1 MSLLKL
7 KSKTEPLHSPKNI
20 NNYKDKVNAE
30 SIKPIKKV
38 KENSSLIIGEGSNIK
53 GEIKEENAIT
63 IQGNVEGD
71 IECKELLIGKTGTVK
86 GKIKTDTLN
95 IEGSAEGEINVR
107 ELLKLMSSSY
117 VSGKINYGSIQ
128 INEGGKIIGEFEFKD
143 KNILQEEFKDWKSL

>member
-7 KSKTEPLHSPKNI
+7 KSKTEPLHKTKNI
-20 NNYKDKVNAE
+20 INHKDKINVE
-30 SIKPIKKV
+30 LMEPIKKV
-38 KENSSLIIGEGSNIK
+38 RENSSLIIGEGSNIK

-71 IECKELLIGKTGTVK
+71 IECKNLIIGKTGTVK

-95 IEGSAEGEINVR
+95 VEGSAEGDINVR